1 MEKFLKFKDEIDL
14 SELQQSIIDPRIV
27 VLRKSQTTDTVQIR
41 VPEGMSN
48 KEIKKIFDNYEIKKI
63 YNEFP
68 YPISSERF
76 SKFLIW
82 PIIKVFNRNI

>member
-1 MEKFLKFKDEIDL
+1 MEKFLRFKEDVDIK
-14 SELQQSIIDPRIV
+14 ELQQSVSDPRIV
-27 VLRKSQTTDTVQIR
+27 VLRKSQTTDTIQIR

-48 KEIKKIFDNYEIKKI
+48 KEIKKVFGNYEIKKV